1 MRARIISDEQIVNL
15 HEQGLN
21 QSQIGRT
28 LGVSNV
34 AIHKRLKRIFVIQK
48 LETLTPKEKK
58 FCLAVAEG
66 KSRTQAAME
75 AYDCSSRESAKAL
88 QNTISDKP
96 EIEESIT
103 AIMDLQG
110 LTGTNLVKV
119 LKKHIFNDTDPHAS
133 LRALD
138 MGFKLSNSYPAQK
151 NINLNANVNID
162 PVDLSRYRNRK

>member
-1 MRARIISDEQIVNL
+1 MRARIISDEQIVTL
-15 HEQGLN
+15 YRQGLN
-21 QSQIGRT
+21 QSQIGNA

-34 AIHKRLKRIFVIQK
+34 AIHKRLKRILVMQK
-48 LETLTPKEKK
+48 LERLTPKEQQ

-96 EIEESIT
+96 EIEQSIL

-110 LTGTNLVKV
+110 LTRTNLVKV
-119 LKKHIFNDTDPHAS
+119 LKRHVYNDTDPNVS
-133 LRALD
+133 LRAVD

-151 NINLNANVNID
+151 NINLNATVD
-162 PVDLSRYRNRK
+162 YSPVDLSRYKNR